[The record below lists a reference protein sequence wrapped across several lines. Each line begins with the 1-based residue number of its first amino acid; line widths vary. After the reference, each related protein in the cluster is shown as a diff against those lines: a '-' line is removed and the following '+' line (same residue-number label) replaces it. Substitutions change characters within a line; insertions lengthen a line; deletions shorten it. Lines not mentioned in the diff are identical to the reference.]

1 MEHAHGHGHTHRAH
15 DFDWAAMVSFAE
27 ADAEVLMSFLDGAT
41 SALAD
46 LAAEDGLDVLR
57 ILDVG
62 SGPGVA
68 ACALAERF
76 AGASVVAADGSA
88 EMLANVETRAERLG
102 LAGRVE
108 TLVVDLPQG
117 IDDLGRADLVWMS
130 MVLHHVGDEGGTL
143 RALRSKL
150 DAGGLLAL
158 VEFGDPLR
166 VVPDDV
172 ELGRP
177 GLWARI
183 DTAYAEWMAG
193 MRAELPGAIVSADY
207 PTMLADAGFDVVI
220 DRIVAVRLDPPLDAQ
235 ARQVA
240 LGYVERMR
248 RHVEP
253 YADAADLAAL
263 DTLIDADSP
272 EGVTRR
278 PDAFLHVSRH
288 LFVCR
293 AADR

>member
-1 MEHAHGHGHTHRAH
+1 MEHAHGDHAH

-27 ADAEVLMSFLDGAT
+27 ADAEVLMPFLDGAI
-41 SALAD
+41 SAVTA
-46 LAAEDGLDVLR
+46 LAAEGGLDVRR
-57 ILDVG
+57 IVDVG

-76 AGASVVAADGSA
+76 AGATVVAADGST
-88 EMLANVETRAERLG
+88 EMLANVEARAQRLG
-102 LAGRVE
+102 VAAQVE
-108 TLVVDLPQG
+108 TRVVDLPEG
-117 IDDLGRADLVWMS
+117 IDGLGPADLVWMS
-130 MVLHHVGDEGGTL
+130 MVLHHVGDEAAAL
-143 RALRSKL
+143 RGLRSKL

-172 ELGRP
+172 DLGRP

-183 DTAYAEWMAG
+183 DAAYAEWMAG
-193 MRAELPGAIVSADY
+193 MRASLPGATVSADY
-207 PTMLADAGFDVVI
+207 PTMLAAAGFEVAI
-220 DRIVAVRLDPPLDAQ
+220 DRIVPVRLEPPLDPQ

-240 LGYVERMR
+240 AGYAERMR
-248 RHVEP
+248 RHIET
-253 YADAADLAAL
+253 YADPADLAAL
-263 DTLIDADSP
+263 DILIDGDSP
-272 EGVTRR
+272 ESIVRR

-293 AADR
+293 AA